1 MTASFE
7 NSVVAPVTSFVIVD
21 PVGSFHIAVTAFVFA
36 AVAAVA
42 VVVVA
47 AAAAAVAS
55 CSLQVAAVAGLVD
68 SVKTTWSSEE
78 RSFGM
83 RNEIRSQLI
92 ADYVL
97 LASLAKLLSLSRALM
112 SFRHFA

>member
-7 NSVVAPVTSFVIVD
+7 NSVVVPVTSFVIVD

-36 AVAAVA
+36 AVAAV
-42 VVVVA
+42 VVV

-78 RSFGM
+78 RSFGT

-97 LASLAKLLSLSRALM
+97 LASLAKLLSLSRVLM